1 MEKAVSKS
9 RFYQKM
15 IWDGSWKCSTGNMR
29 SSAILLLL
37 LFFGVASVSA
47 QKKPFNKHRDTI
59 NTRGDTTSVLV
70 PFRPKSEQPKEK
82 VYHPDS
88 THSPHKAVLKSLI
101 VPGLGQIYNH
111 QYWKLPIVY
120 GGFVALGG
128 FYYVAQTNYKEYLRV
143 AQLQNV
149 GNFEAL
155 RGTIYDG
162 SNPATIIVFKDY
174 YHRNRDLTIIG
185 TVAFWGIQAID
196 AYIAAKFQHSYTMDN
211 DLGFKVSPTLIN
223 SPTFAYGGFT
233 PGLKVTFR
241 IK

>member
-1 MEKAVSKS
+1 
-9 RFYQKM
+9 
-15 IWDGSWKCSTGNMR
+15 MR
-29 SSAILLLL
+29 IPAILLLL
-37 LFFGVASVSA
+37 LFFCAGPVFA
-47 QKKPFNKHRDTI
+47 QKKPNKKQRDTV

-70 PFRPKSEQPKEK
+70 PFKPKSEQPKDK

-88 THSPHKAVLKSLI
+88 THSPHKAIIKSLTL
-101 VPGLGQIYNH
+101 PGLGQIYNK

-120 GGFVALGG
+120 GGFALLGYS
-128 FYYVAQTNYKEYLRV
+128 YYVAQTNYKEYLNQAV
-143 AQLQNV
+143 ALSRGSLGNTDKFGNV
-149 GNFEAL
+149 SL
-155 RGTIYDG
+155 
-162 SNPATIIVFKDY
+162 ATITVYKDF

-241 IK
+241 MK

>member
-1 MEKAVSKS
+1 
-9 RFYQKM
+9 
-15 IWDGSWKCSTGNMR
+15 MR

-47 QKKPFNKHRDTI
+47 QKKPFNKHRNTI

-120 GGFVALGG
+120 GGFVGLGYS
-128 FYYVAQTNYKEYLRV
+128 YYVAQTNYKPLLLELMARNLGSTTDSVKYPR
-143 AQLQNV
+143 
-149 GNFEAL
+149 
-155 RGTIYDG
+155 TI
-162 SNPATIIVFKDY
+162 SNATLTVYKDF
-174 YHRNRDLTIIG
+174 YHRNRDLTIIA

-211 DLGFKVSPTLIN
+211 DLGFKVTPTMI
-223 SPTFAYGGFT
+223 SQPTFAYGGFV
-233 PGLKVTFR
+233 PGLKVTMR
-241 IK
+241 MR

>member
-1 MEKAVSKS
+1 
-9 RFYQKM
+9 
-15 IWDGSWKCSTGNMR
+15 MR

-120 GGFVALGG
+120 GGFVGLGYS
-128 FYYVAQTNYKEYLRV
+128 YYVAQTNYKEFLHI
-143 AQLQNV
+143 AQLQDTGRYTEIDKKYENV
-149 GNFEAL
+149 
-155 RGTIYDG
+155 R
-162 SNPATIIVFKDY
+162 SATIIVYKDF

>member
-1 MEKAVSKS
+1 
-9 RFYQKM
+9 
-15 IWDGSWKCSTGNMR
+15 MR

-120 GGFVALGG
+120 GGFVGLGYS
-128 FYYVAQTNYKEYLRV
+128 YYVAQTNYKEFLHI
-143 AQLQNV
+143 AQLKDTGRYTEIDKKYENV
-149 GNFEAL
+149 G
-155 RGTIYDG
+155 
-162 SNPATIIVFKDY
+162 SATIIVYKDF

>member
-1 MEKAVSKS
+1 
-9 RFYQKM
+9 
-15 IWDGSWKCSTGNMR
+15 MR

-88 THSPHKAVLKSLI
+88 THSPHKAILKSLYL
-101 VPGLGQIYNH
+101 PGTGQIYNK

-120 GGFVALGG
+120 GGFIALGG
-128 FYYVAQTNYKEYLRV
+128 FYYVAQTNYKEYLNQAV
-143 AQLQNV
+143 ALSRGSL
-149 GNFEAL
+149 GNTNKFKNASL
-155 RGTIYDG
+155 
-162 SNPATIIVFKDY
+162 ATITVYKDY

-211 DLGFKVSPTLIN
+211 NLGFKVMPTMI
-223 SPTFAYGGFT
+223 SQPTFAYGGFV
-233 PGLKVTFR
+233 PGLKVTMR
-241 IK
+241 MR

>member
-1 MEKAVSKS
+1 
-9 RFYQKM
+9 
-15 IWDGSWKCSTGNMR
+15 MR
-29 SSAILLLL
+29 NSAILLLL
-37 LFFGVASVSA
+37 LFFSVASVSA

-70 PFRPKSEQPKEK
+70 PFKPKSEQPKEK

-120 GGFVALGG
+120 GGFAGLGYS
-128 FYYVAQTNYKEYLRV
+128 YYVAQTNYKEFLHI
-143 AQLQNV
+143 AQLQNTGRYMEIDKKYENV
-149 GNFEAL
+149 G
-155 RGTIYDG
+155 
-162 SNPATIIVFKDY
+162 SATILVYKDF

-211 DLGFKVSPTLIN
+211 DLGFKISPAMLSQPTSAYSYIPGVKLTL
-223 SPTFAYGGFT
+223 
-233 PGLKVTFR
+233 R
-241 IK
+241 MR